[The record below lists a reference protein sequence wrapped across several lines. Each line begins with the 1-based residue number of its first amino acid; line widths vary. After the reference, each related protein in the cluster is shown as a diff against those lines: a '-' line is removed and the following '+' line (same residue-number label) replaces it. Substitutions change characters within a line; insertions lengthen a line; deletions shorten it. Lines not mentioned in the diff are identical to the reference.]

1 MLWRF
6 SETAKEVVII
16 KIPELNLQNQMYE
29 ELKNL
34 KIVVVIFIDVIISEI
49 LPYMI
54 LNVSHIIVLDD
65 R

>member
-6 SETAKEVVII
+6 SETAKEVIVI
-16 KIPELNLQNQMYE
+16 KIPELNLPNQMYE

-34 KIVVVIFIDVIISEI
+34 KIVVVISIDVIISEI

-54 LNVSHIIVLDD
+54 LKISHIIVLDD